1 VSVISALERLRQENC
16 KLGASQSYIARP
28 YLKKKKKKNK
38 KNKNKIKTQPS
49 QSPIALLWELPPVE
63 LAGLCL

>member
-28 YLKKKKKKNK
+28 YLKKKKKKK
-38 KNKNKIKTQPS
+38 KTKNKIKTQPS